1 MGLKKTKKKP
11 NIGRKL
17 KEDKPQ
23 DKPQDT
29 IIQGVF
35 YIE

>member
-23 DKPQDT
+23 DT

>member
-17 KEDKPQ
+17 KEDKSP
-23 DKPQDT
+23 DT